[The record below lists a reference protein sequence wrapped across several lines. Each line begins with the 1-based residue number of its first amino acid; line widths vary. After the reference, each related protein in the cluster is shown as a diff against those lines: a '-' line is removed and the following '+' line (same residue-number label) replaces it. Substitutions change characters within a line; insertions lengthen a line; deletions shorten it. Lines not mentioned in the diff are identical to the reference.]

1 MKNIIS
7 TVLVFVVAFIAVTG
21 ALMLANMY
29 YRNIFAFDF
38 RPREVKKVIKHKVTF
53 CPKDYWRIEK
63 FVRDEFKKELLDTL
77 HTMYFKK
84 KIDTVYTVI
93 VKDKALMKSL
103 DKAMKTIL
111 EKDNEIKNKDKQI
124 AQLSEELKKEKEKQK
139 KNKSEEYVNWLK
151 NNAKLLSQMDAG
163 MAAKILEN
171 YSDNIARD
179 LIYAMKKK
187 QAAEILG
194 YLTPEKVA
202 KITKR

>member
-7 TVLVFVVAFIAVTG
+7 TVLAFVVAFIAVT
-21 ALMLANMY
+21 AVLMIANMY

-38 RPREVKKVIKHKVTF
+38 RPRPVKKVVKHKVTF

-103 DKAMKTIL
+103 DNAMKTIL
-111 EKDNEIKNKDKQI
+111 QKDAEIKKKDKQI
-124 AQLSEELKKEKEKQK
+124 AELKNQIEKNKKLEEQK
-139 KNKSEEYVNWLK
+139 KSEEYVAWVK
-151 NNAKLLSQMDAG
+151 NNAKLLSEMDSG
-163 MAAKILEN
+163 MAAKIIEN
-171 YSDNIARD
+171 YSDNIAKD

-187 QAAEILG
+187 KAAEILS
-194 YLTPEKVA
+194 YLPPEKVA

>member
-7 TVLVFVVAFIAVTG
+7 AVLAFVVAFIAVTG
-21 ALMLANMY
+21 ILILANLY

-38 RPREVKKVIKHKVTF
+38 RPRPVKKVVKHKVTF

-93 VKDKALMKSL
+93 VKDKALLESVN
-103 DKAMKTIL
+103 KAMKKIL
-111 EKDNEIKNKDKQI
+111 EQDARLKKQEKEI
-124 AQLSEELKKEKEKQK
+124 AQLKDELKKEKERQK
-139 KNKSEEYVNWLK
+139 NKKSEEYVNWVK
-151 NNAKLLSQMDAG
+151 NNAKLLSQMDSG

-171 YSDNIARD
+171 YSDNIAQD

-187 QAAEILG
+187 KAAEILS
-194 YLTPEKVA
+194 YLPPEKVA

>member
-7 TVLVFVVAFIAVTG
+7 AVMAFVVAFIAVTG
-21 ALMLANMY
+21 VLMLANMY

-38 RPREVKKVIKHKVTF
+38 RPRPVKKVVKHKVTF

-93 VKDKALMKSL
+93 VKDKALLASVN
-103 DKAMKTIL
+103 KAMKTIL
-111 EKDNEIKNKDKQI
+111 RQD
-124 AQLSEELKKEKEKQK
+124 AELKKKDKEIKTLKNELEKAKERQKQK
-139 KNKSEEYVNWLK
+139 KSEEYVSWVK
-151 NNAKLLSQMDAG
+151 NNAKLLSEMETS
-163 MAAKILEN
+163 MAAKIIQN
-171 YSDNIARD
+171 YSDNIAQD

-187 QAAEILG
+187 KAAEILS
-194 YLTPEKVA
+194 YLPPEKVA
-202 KITKR
+202 QITKR

>member
-7 TVLVFVVAFIAVTG
+7 AALAFTVAFIAVTG
-21 ALMLANMY
+21 ILILANMY

-38 RPREVKKVIKHKVTF
+38 RPREVKKVVKHKVTF

-93 VKDKALMKSL
+93 VKDKALMASL

-111 EKDNEIKNKDKQI
+111 QKDEEIKKKEKKI
-124 AQLSEELKKEKEKQK
+124 TQLEDELKKTKEREKQK
-139 KNKSEEYVNWLK
+139 RSEEYVSWVK
-151 NNAKLLSQMDAG
+151 NNAKLLSEMDSG
-163 MAAKILEN
+163 MAAKILQN
-171 YSDNIARD
+171 YSDNIAKD

-187 QAAEILG
+187 KAAEILS
-194 YLTPEKVA
+194 YLSPEKVA
-202 KITKR
+202 KITEK